1 MTAAYFD
8 TSVFID
14 IFLATEGAAGIR
26 ALLRELKRDKVR
38 IYTSIITVQE
48 VSVLSFRAGRPF
60 DDNHAKVNKMARIQ
74 TITREIALTA
84 AKLEAQ
90 MIDLTP
96 QKDQIENRRRSGIVS
111 TWLSRW
117 HWDAQLCIPL
127 TKECWGGRTDFQF
140 AACVFW
146 SLYPKRWNCS
156 RKRNHLILFSKRTAC
171 DGRRFRV

>member
-14 IFLATEGAAGIR
+14 IFLAADTAPGIR
-26 ALLRELKRDKVR
+26 ALLRELKHDKVR

-90 MIDLTP
+90 ILDLTP
-96 QKDQIENRRRSGIVS
+96 SRDQVENRRRKWDCFHVATAMALGCSVLYTTDKPMLAKQGRLKLSGIS
-111 TWLSRW
+111 FLE
-117 HWDAQLCIPL
+117 PL
-127 TKECWGGRTDFQF
+127 PRGLT
-140 AACVFW
+140 
-146 SLYPKRWNCS
+146 
-156 RKRNHLILFSKRTAC
+156 LFDEPNPQDTT
-171 DGRRFRV
+171 VQ

>member
-8 TSVFID
+8 TNVFMD
-14 IFLATEGAAGIR
+14 IFLGSDAAPGIR
-26 ALLRELKRDKVR
+26 ALLRELKHDKVR

-60 DDNHAKVNKMARIQ
+60 DDNHAKVNKMDRIQ

-96 QKDQIENRRRSGIVS
+96 QKDQIENRRRKWDCFHIATAIALGCSVLYTTDQGMLAKQARLSIRGI
-111 TWLSRW
+111 RFME
-117 HWDAQLCIPL
+117 PL
-127 TKECWGGRTDFQF
+127 PQKLE
-140 AACVFW
+140 
-146 SLYPKRWNCS
+146 
-156 RKRNHLILFSKRTAC
+156 LFPENNPEGPT
-171 DGRRFRV
+171 VQ

>member
-96 QKDQIENRRRSGIVS
+96 QKDQIENRRRKWDCFHLATAMALGCSALS
-111 TWLSRW
+111 TTDKGMLGRQDRLSIRGMRF
-117 HWDAQLCIPL
+117 LEPL
-127 TKECWGGRTDFQF
+127 
-140 AACVFW
+140 
-146 SLYPKRWNCS
+146 PK
-156 RKRNHLILFSKRTAC
+156 KMELFPEEEPPNIIQ
-171 DGRRFRV
+171 